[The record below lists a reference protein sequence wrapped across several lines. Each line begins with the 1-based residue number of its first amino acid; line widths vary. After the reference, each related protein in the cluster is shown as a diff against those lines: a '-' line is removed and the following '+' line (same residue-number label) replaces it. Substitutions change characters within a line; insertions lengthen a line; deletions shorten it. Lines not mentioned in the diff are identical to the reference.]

1 MRDDGVAVLMATH
14 DLFRSREVGTR
25 IGIMKRGV
33 LVDQFKTEDVSH
45 TELEKIYLEHMRVD

>member
-1 MRDDGVAVLMATH
+1 MRDEGVAVLMATH

-33 LVDQFKTEDVSH
+33 LVTQLVTSDVSH
-45 TELEKIYLEHMRVD
+45 NELEEIYLAQMND